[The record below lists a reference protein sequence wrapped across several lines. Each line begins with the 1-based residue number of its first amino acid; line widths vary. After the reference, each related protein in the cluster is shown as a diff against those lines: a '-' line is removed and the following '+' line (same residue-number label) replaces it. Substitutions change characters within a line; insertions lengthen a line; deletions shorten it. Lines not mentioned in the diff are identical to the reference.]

1 MGKGTFDLA
10 VHRWALPGA
19 LRTMFLIAPLITL
32 ATALPARA
40 LTYTDLI
47 LGTVSLDAGDT
58 PVARLSLRILGLEV
72 DSQSRMAELD
82 LDLAIPM
89 DAPREVELTLGMSEV
104 QPKDA
109 APSGVQQRV
118 RLGGKTQMGATI
130 SGQMKTIP
138 NPKVVA
144 SVCESLLVSGFRVE
158 LLRQAS
164 ARAPEGPL
172 KDFWA
177 TDKAQQAILGLAG
190 HCLYAATQQG
200 IAPRNPLVRASLQNS
215 PTQAAGLTSRDFG
228 VSVKGLT
235 FINHVNPKP
244 GDDYSST
251 RVTLQSVTVEG
262 QTPDAGGI
270 YAFFWEGDLSYGTE
284 RAVYYSQS
292 SNAPYAKLP
301 GVVEGYVDLVLK
313 KDDTP
318 PNNASIILRQTAT
331 PYLLLLKHLLESEAA
346 IRRSALQLAPIS
358 KKEAFAAF
366 WTPLA
371 GEVGRVP
378 MIELLSEELAQRYR
392 PDAETLMTVQKA
404 LAALGHYDAAIDG
417 RLGAGTRA
425 GIRAFEGGLGS
436 KSDGYL
442 TLWETAL
449 LAPTLLE
456 PPGDGPAIEALRAE
470 LQAKKDAIRTDA
482 ELRLGIDLGAPET
495 TEEAPLSFAMTARL
509 KAQEARTNALK
520 ARLSEV
526 QQQLR
531 RRTSELTLRLTETG
545 RDLAQCSCAG
555 QLECLSTK
563 VELP

>member
-1 MGKGTFDLA
+1 MRKGTFDLA

-19 LRTMFLIAPLITL
+19 LRTMCLIAPLITL
-32 ATALPARA
+32 ATALPAQA

-89 DAPREVELTLGMSEV
+89 DAPREVELTLAMSEV

-118 RLGGKTQMGATI
+118 RLGGNTQMGATI

-270 YAFFWEGDLSYGTE
+270 YAFFW
-284 RAVYYSQS
+284 RATCLMGP
-292 SNAPYAKLP
+292 NARS
-301 GVVEGYVDLVLK
+301 
-313 KDDTP
+313 T
-318 PNNASIILRQTAT
+318 TA
-331 PYLLLLKHLLESEAA
+331 
-346 IRRSALQLAPIS
+346 
-358 KKEAFAAF
+358 
-366 WTPLA
+366 
-371 GEVGRVP
+371 
-378 MIELLSEELAQRYR
+378 
-392 PDAETLMTVQKA
+392 
-404 LAALGHYDAAIDG
+404 
-417 RLGAGTRA
+417 
-425 GIRAFEGGLGS
+425 
-436 KSDGYL
+436 
-442 TLWETAL
+442 
-449 LAPTLLE
+449 
-456 PPGDGPAIEALRAE
+456 
-470 LQAKKDAIRTDA
+470 
-482 ELRLGIDLGAPET
+482 
-495 TEEAPLSFAMTARL
+495 
-509 KAQEARTNALK
+509 KAQTRPMQNFRGSSK
-520 ARLSEV
+520 AMSIW
-526 QQQLR
+526 
-531 RRTSELTLRLTETG
+531 S
-545 RDLAQCSCAG
+545 
-555 QLECLSTK
+555 
-563 VELP
+563 